1 MCERATLRRKSDI
14 SVLALSR
21 MQVRSKQRDQSSA
34 TPCEK
39 SQKIISNDF
48 GLQRSIC
55 LALIFLMHVLMLRK
69 KASCRG
75 EKKHSHILES
85 GWLDVFHGKE
95 INAFALCL
103 RAN

>member
-1 MCERATLRRKSDI
+1 MCERATLRREIRHFSL
-14 SVLALSR
+14 SFSR

-69 KASCRG
+69 KHHAG
-75 EKKHSHILES
+75 KKKTITYP
-85 GWLDVFHGKE
+85 
-95 INAFALCL
+95 
-103 RAN
+103 